1 MNIRE
6 KVENAVFRAFDEVRV
21 LLSENERIDK
31 SSEFRISDSLDS
43 LAIINL
49 LILTEQKVQDDLGV
63 AIVLTDGRTA
73 LSEMKPLSTTKSFV
87 DYVVF
92 LVREAENVAR

>member
-1 MNIRE
+1 M
-6 KVENAVFRAFDEVRV
+6 
-21 LLSENERIDK
+21 
-31 SSEFRISDSLDS
+31 
-43 LAIINL
+43 
-49 LILTEQKVQDDLGV
+49 

>member
-49 LILTEQKVQDDLGV
+49 LILTE
-63 AIVLTDGRTA
+63 
-73 LSEMKPLSTTKSFV
+73 
-87 DYVVF
+87 
-92 LVREAENVAR
+92 